1 MELLSDHRAQA
12 IQIGAVLLFGILILF
27 LSLYQAVVVPDQN
40 EEIEFNHNEDLQQQL
55 TELRSTVILMPGS
68 TSTRAASLDLGV
80 RYPSRAIFVNPG
92 PPSGTLRTVGTEN
105 SRVNVTIT
113 NATAVDDAGETRDF
127 WNGTALTFETGA
139 IEYRPG
145 YNLYQGAPRTVYEH
159 SVLYNAFERENV
171 TQAVA
176 GQTLVEG
183 SRITVIA
190 LDGSLTENRVD
201 TLSLDVDPIS
211 TRTRV
216 VDLNG
221 TAKPV
226 TLRTP
231 TGMSGSEWNETFE
244 DELVANGGHVQNV
257 SVSPGGPGGL
267 GLLEVTLEAGE
278 RYQLELAKVGV
289 GTGAT
294 GTDAEYLTDVAGNGS
309 TLEPGET
316 VQLTVEARDRFN
328 GPESGVTVTA
338 DPSGGNFTGGG
349 SEKVTDTEGQATYE
363 YEAGSAG
370 THRINFT
377 IDQGYD
383 PDASHETGSPTNVT
397 MQVTVE
403 SPSNDG
409 GGGGGGAYN
418 SSWIL
423 PSGDGIECE
432 DGACVFDQNRSD
444 SDELELTMETDPTAD
459 DANVEFAVNDTE
471 TASINSSSTDD
482 RTSADGTASVT
493 LTPLQ
498 DGSINAY
505 TWSGG
510 SGDTLPITFVNVS
523 EEPFF
528 DVTITGTN
536 SPVREGETLEVDV
549 NVTNRGNAAD
559 TQTLNLTDS
568 GFNGTERDTVD
579 VTLAP
584 GASNNSITL
593 EWATSDGDAG
603 TGDVTVFSENDSDSR
618 NVRVNE
624 PPFFDVTIDSVEDS
638 VTAGDTVTV
647 EYTVENTGDL
657 QDTQD
662 IVFEVNGSQE
672 TVESDVTLDGGNT
685 FSDQFTYTTDSS
697 DTPAIEA
704 AISSDNDTAS
714 AVVSVEE
721 APFFAVAITGTNSP
735 VTEGETLTVDV
746 NVTNTGTQTDTQTL
760 NLTDTGFT
768 NAEQD
773 TVTVTLAGGESDDS
787 ITLEWPT
794 SDGDTGTGDVTVFSE
809 NDSDLTEVTVESPT
823 DLSSVSATDVVP
835 NANEQDQWFEFT
847 LTEPLPGGETVEIS
861 LDGAQGDLINY
872 GGGAEVVSGSS
883 GSASLNTNSGT
894 ATITYTASGE
904 NAAGLTIDIRAD
916 DLEVDGGTATYDA
929 TFSRSDRSGTL
940 TDSYQVARGSG
951 TANLTAISLSDLYEY
966 SGTQTQTIEFTPD
979 PGLQGG
985 ERVAID
991 LSDAQST
998 SASNRVVYDS
1008 VAGTGGAGS
1017 ASLNVDGEEA
1027 YVIYTAPDTSPPSTV
1042 EVDVDVSNVE
1052 LDGSN
1057 VTFEAGFS
1065 RSTADTAAATF
1076 DVRTDTVAPSITPV
1090 DPQDGDVTSDDQ
1102 EIINVTVTDGDSGV
1116 DPASI
1121 AVTVQD
1127 SEGNNPFDEAGV
1139 GTDGISYDGENLT
1152 IDVSAQGESYAEGQV
1167 DVTVEASDRVDNT
1180 ATKSW
1185 SFVVVPGRGPM
1196 ADRTYVSG
1204 TAVDTTNDGNIEFD
1218 LGNTGGDAV
1227 EISAVAVNASTD
1239 PQATTVDND
1248 GNREFAGAGGYEHCG
1263 RNHNWSKRRHT
1274 ARPDRHYQC

>member
-1 MELLSDHRAQA
+1 MEFPTDERAQA

-40 EEIEFNHNEDLQQQL
+40 EEIEFNHNEELQQQL

-92 PPSGTLRTVGTEN
+92 PASGTLRTVGTEN

-113 NATAVDDAGETRDF
+113 NASAVDDAGETRDF
-127 WNGTALTFETGA
+127 WNGTALSFETGA

-216 VDLNG
+216 VELNG
-221 TAKPV
+221 TAEPV

-231 TGMSGSEWNETFE
+231 TGMSEGEWNETFE
-244 DELVANGGHVQNV
+244 DELVANGGHIQNV

-294 GTDAEYLTDVAGNGS
+294 GTDAV
-309 TLEPGET
+309 
-316 VQLTVEARDRFN
+316 TVEARDRFN

-338 DPSGGNFTGGG
+338 AAENGTIPGGAT
-349 SEKVTDTEGQATYE
+349 ETTDNEGRASFE
-363 YEAGSAG
+363 YQPTEAG
-370 THRINFT
+370 TNRVNFT
-377 IDQGYD
+377 IDPAHNPSGAH
-383 PDASHETGSPTNVT
+383 DAGSPRNVT
-397 MQVTVE
+397 MLVE
-403 SPSNDG
+403 VEAPAEDDG
-409 GGGGGGAYN
+409 GGPVAYN
-418 SSWIL
+418 TTWL
-423 PSGDGIECE
+423 DPSGQPGTE
-432 DGACVFDQNRSD
+432 ACD
-444 SDELELTMETDPTAD
+444 SETCTFNYSKATTLNLTANTDPTAD
-459 DANVEFAVNDTE
+459 DVRVDFGVEDRSVGTVNPTQPSTGSDGQATTTFRPQDNGTVNVYA
-471 TASINSSSTDD
+471 
-482 RTSADGTASVT
+482 
-493 LTPLQ
+493 
-498 DGSINAY
+498 
-505 TWSGG
+505 WSGG
-510 SGDTLPITFVNVS
+510 SGDAIEIEVIEYQPGGFQVAVDDFDDPVTEGENVTVDVTIENTGSETDTQTIDLNVDNDQDGSFGIDADDETRTLDPGESQSVTLTYTTQDGDASAIDFEVLSDDDRVVENVTVN
-523 EEPFF
+523 EPPFF

-536 SPVREGETLEVDV
+536 SPVTEGETLEVDV
-549 NVTNRGNAAD
+549 NVTN
-559 TQTLNLTDS
+559 
-568 GFNGTERDTVD
+568 
-579 VTLAP
+579 
-584 GASNNSITL
+584 
-593 EWATSDGDAG
+593 
-603 TGDVTVFSENDSDSR
+603 TGDN
-618 NVRVNE
+618 
-624 PPFFDVTIDSVEDS
+624 P
-638 VTAGDTVTV
+638 
-647 EYTVENTGDL
+647 
-657 QDTQD
+657 
-662 IVFEVNGSQE
+662 
-672 TVESDVTLDGGNT
+672 
-685 FSDQFTYTTDSS
+685 
-697 DTPAIEA
+697 
-704 AISSDNDTAS
+704 
-714 AVVSVEE
+714 
-721 APFFAVAITGTNSP
+721 
-735 VTEGETLTVDV
+735 
-746 NVTNTGTQTDTQTL
+746 DTQTL

-768 NAEQD
+768 SAEQD
-773 TVTVTLAGGESDDS
+773 TVDVSLAPGAYNNS

-794 SDGDTGTGDVTVFSE
+794 SDGDTGTGNVTVFSE

-847 LTEPLPGGETVEIS
+847 LTEPLPDGETVEIS

-883 GSASLNTNSGT
+883 GSASLNTNSGM

-951 TANLTAISLSDLYEY
+951 TANLTAVSLSDLYEY
-966 SGTQTQTIEFTPD
+966 SETQTQTIEFTPD
-979 PGLQGG
+979 PGLEGG

-1008 VAGTGGAGS
+1008 VAGTDGAGS

-1042 EVDVDVSNVE
+1042 EIDVDVSNAE

-1057 VTFEAGFS
+1057 ATFEAGFS

-1076 DVRTDTVAPSITPV
+1076 DLRTDTVAPSITPV

-1102 EIINVTVTDGDSGV
+1102 EIINVTVTDSDSGV

-1180 ATKSW
+1180 TTESW
-1185 SFVVVPGRGPM
+1185 SFEVTEPM

-1204 TAVDTTNDGNIEFD
+1204 TAVDTTNDGNIEFY
-1218 LGNTGGDAV
+1218 LGNTGRDAV
-1227 EISAVAVNASTD
+1227 EISGIVVNASSE

-1248 GNREFAGAGGYEHCG
+1248 GNREFAGAGGYVNIAGGITIGASDATPLDQTATISAGTIETFSLEQFRDSNGNG
-1263 RNHNWSKRRHT
+1263 RNHNNKDITVTLVFSDGSTLTFT
-1274 ARPDRHYQC
+1274 ATAF